1 MSFHKYKEVKYSRV
15 HNMYARNI
23 IVSKFKNQK
32 LLELQYEVEQS
43 TITLEYINIPLS
55 VSDKTIR

>member
-1 MSFHKYKEVKYSRV
+1 
-15 HNMYARNI
+15 MYARNI

>member
-1 MSFHKYKEVKYSRV
+1 
-15 HNMYARNI
+15 MYIPNI

-43 TITLEYINIPLS
+43 TITLEYVNIPLS
-55 VSDKTIR
+55 VSDRTIR